1 MLKNDEAFKI
11 FSKLFFEKGLKYQVQ
26 TDYELLKLPKRLDV
40 VVIKGDVSLAKRLH
54 FFSYFKQHN
63 IISFKSFTDRLKK
76 ADLYDALIYSPA
88 YAKNERLKDLK
99 GITVTVISAY
109 QGREVVKD
117 LGLKQIREGIYE
129 VEGRLGDC
137 LRLVVLNEVE
147 LQRGEW
153 DLGLIFM
160 FAGKKKLWELKE
172 WLKENRE
179 SFEKGKEYFL
189 TILPLFRKEALE
201 VIKEVREMG
210 RREFVIDIAENLRYL
225 KSLGFKVKTYEEIF
239 GEGELKG
246 REKGREEG
254 LREGLQRGLQQGLQ
268 EGLQQGLQEG
278 LQKGLQQ
285 GLQEGLQEGLREAI
299 LLGIELRFGKEGLR
313 CREELEK
320 IKGIERLKGLKK
332 AVLEVKSLK
341 EFEEVLKKVKEN

>member
-1 MLKNDEAFKI
+1 
-11 FSKLFFEKGLKYQVQ
+11 
-26 TDYELLKLPKRLDV
+26 
-40 VVIKGDVSLAKRLH
+40 
-54 FFSYFKQHN
+54 
-63 IISFKSFTDRLKK
+63 
-76 ADLYDALIYSPA
+76 
-88 YAKNERLKDLK
+88 
-99 GITVTVISAY
+99 
-109 QGREVVKD
+109 VVKD
-117 LGLKQIREGIYE
+117 LGLEEIRKGIYE

-153 DLGLIFM
+153 DLALVFM

-201 VIKEVREMG
+201 VIKEVKEMG

-239 GEGELKG
+239 GEGK
-246 REKGREEG
+246 K
-254 LREGLQRGLQQGLQ
+254 EGLQRGLQ
-268 EGLQQGLQEG
+268 
-278 LQKGLQQ
+278 K
-285 GLQEGLQEGLREAI
+285 GLQEGLREAI
-299 LLGIELRFGKEGLR
+299 LLDIELRFGEEGLR
-313 CREELEK
+313 YREELEK
-320 IKGIERLKGLKK
+320 IKGIERLKRLKK

-341 EFEEVLKKVKEN
+341 EFEEVLKKVKEK

>member
-1 MLKNDEAFKI
+1 M
-11 FSKLFFEKGLKYQVQ
+11 
-26 TDYELLKLPKRLDV
+26 
-40 VVIKGDVSLAKRLH
+40 
-54 FFSYFKQHN
+54 
-63 IISFKSFTDRLKK
+63 
-76 ADLYDALIYSPA
+76 
-88 YAKNERLKDLK
+88 K
-99 GITVTVISAY
+99 GITVTVLSAY
-109 QGREVVKD
+109 QGKGIVKD
-117 LGLKQIREGIYE
+117 LGLEEVRKGIYE
-129 VEGRLGDC
+129 VKAGLGSYM
-137 LRLVVLNEVE
+137 RLVVLNEVG

-153 DLGLIFM
+153 DLALIFM

-201 VIKEVREMG
+201 VIKEVREMARG
-210 RREFVIDIAENLRYL
+210 EFVIDIAENLRYL

-254 LREGLQRGLQQGLQ
+254 LREGLLR
-268 EGLQQGLQEG
+268 GLQQGLQEG

-320 IKGIERLKGLKK
+320 IKGIERLKRLKK